1 MTAQEGVSDMMWAAD
16 NSCPDIMDDMPHWKL
31 QRKFW
36 IQHPV
41 DSSSF
46 VSKLSEAEAVC
57 TTRFDTLEMDG
68 AASPL
73 LTLLTMCNNRPNSK
87 QTDPALVTVQDLTL
101 LDPRELNRHAPFH
114 LHEVVGL
121 PDMHKPGHWRPPN
134 GPAVGV
140 PVVAPLSPFPSFNL
154 PATSDILKAA
164 ARAKMMRATF
174 PSKQQEL
181 LDKMRWQQQLKQ
193 SAVMV
198 TPNNTPMTGAGGVAL
213 DDFVREA
220 MRRVLYGY

>member
-1 MTAQEGVSDMMWAAD
+1 M
-16 NSCPDIMDDMPHWKL
+16 
-31 QRKFW
+31 
-36 IQHPV
+36 
-41 DSSSF
+41 
-46 VSKLSEAEAVC
+46 
-57 TTRFDTLEMDG
+57 
-68 AASPL
+68 
-73 LTLLTMCNNRPNSK
+73 
-87 QTDPALVTVQDLTL
+87 QDLTL

-198 TPNNTPMTGAGGVAL
+198 TPTNTPMAGAGGVAL